1 MNTNTATE
9 YRNLPLSVL
18 TESKTRGRRSRSLD
32 SMGLQGC
39 ASLYNGLYRAG
50 VAQW

>member
-1 MNTNTATE
+1 MNANTATE
-9 YRNLPLSVL
+9 YRNPPFRPHRI
-18 TESKTRGRRSRSLD
+18 ETRGRRSRSLD
-32 SMGLQGC
+32 SIGLQGC